1 MANSRL
7 GLRTR
12 PGLIRNFT
20 EGLSSI
26 DADARLFIDAVGITN
41 QIQINAINQLVI
53 DLKNKGLWEK
63 MKAVWPFV
71 GGTSS
76 SHRFNL
82 KNSSTSDSAFYL
94 TFAGGLTHSSTGVL
108 PNGTTGYADTKIQP
122 STILTA
128 ANWHF
133 SYYCRTNIA
142 TSIDFDM
149 GVGTDLGLYSSS
161 MFLRRST
168 DTAGFDTGNAG
179 GNNRITASSQTN
191 SQGFY
196 IGSIR
201 SATDRILLRNNVSI
215 ASSTANNTN
224 VLHDSNIT
232 LFAYN
237 ERAFNSI
244 GLSPAFFGRKEAA
257 FISIGDGLTDTEAA
271 DLYTAVQDFQT
282 TLGRQV

>member
-20 EGLSSI
+20 ETSGADSDVTAFLTAANI
-26 DADARLFIDAVGITN
+26 TDATQV
-41 QIQINAINQLVI
+41 NAITQLVA
-53 DLKNKGLWEK
+53 DLKNKSLWEK

-71 GGTSS
+71 GGSSS

-82 KNSSTSDSAFYL
+82 KNPGTADSAFYL
-94 TFAGGLTHSSTGVL
+94 TFVGGLTHSSTGVL

-122 STILTA
+122 STVLTA

-133 SYYCRTNIA
+133 SYYSRTNVA
-142 TSIDFDM
+142 GSGDFDM
-149 GVGTDLGLYSSS
+149 GVGTDLGFYTSS

-168 DTAGFDTGNAG
+168 DTSAFDSGNVASG
-179 GNNRITASSQTN
+179 NRITASSQTN

-196 IGSIR
+196 VGSIR

-237 ERAFNSI
+237 QRAFNSI
-244 GLSPAFFGRKEAA
+244 GLSPAFFGSKEAA
-257 FISIGDGLTDTEAA
+257 FISIGDGLTNQEAS
-271 DLYTAVQDFQT
+271 DLYDMVVAFQT